1 MMRSKPPSTAP
12 FRTFDKL
19 DATGDMPCK
28 PPVRDKSVSAVVWRC
43 VQDSSPR
50 QSLSEESI
58 SSGRS
63 DKVELSLGR
72 TVDVVELLGTRGY

>member
-1 MMRSKPPSTAP
+1 MMRSKPPSTVP

-19 DATGDMPCK
+19 DATGDVPCK
-28 PPVRDKSVSAVVWRC
+28 PPVRDEAVSAVVWRC

-50 QSLSEESI
+50 QSLSVESI
-58 SSGRS
+58 ILRRL

-72 TVDVVELLGTRGY
+72 TVNVVELLRTRG